1 MKTKLLIPF
10 LFLFVITFTYG
21 QDTIMHAD
29 YFLPEK
35 FSKPI
40 KWEEAENRNAID
52 EQFYCNEDSIKIK
65 NYKDAFYIIDTEK
78 NFCRLYCACK
88 WCKDNYAA
96 AFPYLL
102 IRLTDTTTIDLF
114 SLYITDRIEYYIKN
128 TMIYCI
134 ENPMIIGEKTE
145 IYIDEDLFTIAGRA
159 SWILN
164 EITGENFAIVQPFTS
179 SEKLEQFKQKWI
191 NWIKTLK

>member
-35 FSKPI
+35 FSKPL
-40 KWEEAENRNAID
+40 KWEEAENRNAIH
-52 EQFYCNEDSIKIK
+52 EKFYCNEDSIIGIK
-65 NYKDAFYIIDTEK
+65 DYKEAFNIIDTGK
-78 NFCRLYCACK
+78 DFCRLYFACK
-88 WCKDNYAA
+88 WCKDNYEA
-96 AFPYLL
+96 AFPQLVK
-102 IRLTDTTTIDLF
+102 RLTDTTEVGLNPYVD
-114 SLYITDRIEYYIKN
+114 LYISKRSETGSMPYIGSTGGKPGIHIN
-128 TMIYCI
+128 
-134 ENPMIIGEKTE
+134 
-145 IYIDEDLFTIAGRA
+145 EDIFTIAGRA

-164 EITGENFAIVQPFTS
+164 EITGENFAIVNPFTS

-191 NWIKTLK
+191 GWIKKLE